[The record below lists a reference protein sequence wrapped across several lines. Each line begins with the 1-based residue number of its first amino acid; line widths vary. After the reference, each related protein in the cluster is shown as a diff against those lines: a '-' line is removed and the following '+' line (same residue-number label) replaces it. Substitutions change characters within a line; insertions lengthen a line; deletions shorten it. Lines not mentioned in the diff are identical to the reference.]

1 MNIRENLN
9 RDGVGRE
16 MPIRDAMA
24 RDGAR
29 HAPPPG
35 RLSSF
40 VEPEQ
45 RSADDGPLALLRNT
59 ISVLKRNRI
68 ALATWVLA
76 CIGLAAFSAW
86 SQPPSYDAA
95 AQLLLEPRRAA
106 ANSPREL
113 QPAPVLDLNR
123 ADSELHVIRSERLL
137 SDIFASLG
145 LADDP
150 ELQPKPPS
158 ALRSF
163 TQEFWMTLDRWSG
176 REDVAS
182 VENVTAPPRPTVEA
196 QLAAEEEERRR
207 IAFAGFSERLSA
219 RRVGQSFVIEIAYT
233 SSNPQQAARVAN
245 AAASAYLKQSVAFK
259 FEAAR
264 SGGEFVQGR
273 VDALF
278 AQVQAAEAAIV
289 AGKIP
294 EAATPDA
301 DARVIG
307 AALTPLM
314 PSAPRRTLMVVFGA
328 AVGLM
333 SGLFVAAVAGA
344 MDSKVRDA
352 QRLGRQTGLS
362 SLASIPEV
370 RRWGRPSRRRA
381 LYMQRLVNADVQS
394 SFSEAIRDMRAAIRL
409 AYAPEREDGH
419 QVIAFTSHSRDVG
432 CSTLCMNL
440 AHLIKRAGGAPTLID
455 ADVRGNHFKESRGR
469 AGGRLSSRFSYGSG
483 ALVDVLTGA
492 ARPDQLVV
500 INVEGVALVPARSA
514 DPGANLAVD
523 FADPHFAQILEVAVG
538 RGDVILDL
546 PPVMDGTD
554 ARVIARQADAVVLVV
569 SASDTDLEEA
579 AQAERLLRLAGA
591 RVVGVVV
598 NRTRGGQPKSS

>member
-29 HAPPPG
+29 HAPQPSRSTP
-35 RLSSF
+35 F
-40 VEPEQ
+40 VEAEE
-45 RSADDGPLALLRNT
+45 RSADDGPLSLLRNT
-59 ISVLKRNRI
+59 NSVLKRNRI
-68 ALATWVLA
+68 ALAIWVSI
-76 CIGLAAFSAW
+76 CIGLAAFRAW

-95 AQLLLEPRRAA
+95 AQLLLEPRRGA

-137 SDIFASLG
+137 SEIFASLG

-163 TQEFWMTLDRWSG
+163 TQEFWHTLDRWTA
-176 REDVAS
+176 REEAP
-182 VENVTAPPRPTVEA
+182 VESLTPVPAPTVEV
-196 QLAAEEEERRR
+196 QLAAAEEERRR

-289 AGKIP
+289 AGMVP
-294 EAATPDA
+294 AAATPDA

-314 PSAPRRTLMVVFGA
+314 PSAPRRTLMVIFGA

-333 SGLFVAAVAGA
+333 SGLFAAAVAGA
-344 MDSKVRDA
+344 MDRKVRDA

-362 SLASIPEV
+362 SLASVPEV

-419 QVIAFTSHSRDVG
+419 QVIAFTSHRRDVG

-598 NRTRGGQPKSS
+598 NRTRGGQPKSG